1 MLIALLFSI
10 YGILYMLTPYS
21 GFARSI
27 VWGDSDVKDY
37 ERFPFRIIHNAP
49 PVFRFSTIQDV
60 SHNTDNKT
68 SSNNNTYTTF
78 LSRSLLNSIA
88 PDSSNSAGSD
98 SADRRKNFDNF
109 LALTGTTAFMVIKDD
124 RVLYEKYFNGYQRD
138 SINTSFSIAKSITS
152 ALIGIA
158 IDEGLIAS
166 ADDPVTKY
174 IPELKQKDPRFNN
187 ITIKNLLTMSS
198 GLRYVE
204 QSLPWSDDTK
214 TYYNTNLRSLALSA
228 KIEEAPSK
236 RFHYNNYNPLLL
248 GMILERTTHKHVSR
262 YLEEKIWKPL
272 GMDAP
277 ASWSLDSDVSGFE
290 KMESGINA
298 RAIDFAK
305 IGRLFLN
312 NGDWNGRQII
322 SQKWINESTRPDTT
336 SDPAPFYQYMWWVDI
351 TSSRDAS
358 HYNFYAAG
366 NYGQFIYVIPEKNT
380 IVVRHGYRS
389 GYDNW
394 TGLFKELG
402 SKV

>member
-1 MLIALLFSI
+1 
-10 YGILYMLTPYS
+10 
-21 GFARSI
+21 
-27 VWGDSDVKDY
+27 
-37 ERFPFRIIHNAP
+37 
-49 PVFRFSTIQDV
+49 
-60 SHNTDNKT
+60 
-68 SSNNNTYTTF
+68 
-78 LSRSLLNSIA
+78 
-88 PDSSNSAGSD
+88 
-98 SADRRKNFDNF
+98 
-109 LALTGTTAFMVIKDD
+109 
-124 RVLYEKYFNGYQRD
+124 
-138 SINTSFSIAKSITS
+138 
-152 ALIGIA
+152 
-158 IDEGLIAS
+158 
-166 ADDPVTKY
+166 
-174 IPELKQKDPRFNN
+174 
-187 ITIKNLLTMSS
+187 
-198 GLRYVE
+198 
-204 QSLPWSDDTK
+204 
-214 TYYNTNLRSLALSA
+214 
-228 KIEEAPSK
+228 
-236 RFHYNNYNPLLL
+236 
-248 GMILERTTHKHVSR
+248 MILERTTHKHVSR

-305 IGRLFLN
+305 IGRLLLN

-380 IVVRHGYRS
+380 IIVRHGYRS